1 MTMISSKVHSFL
13 NSVCT
18 ILVQFGGTFTKLFK
32 LTSAERFG
40 ESAIKTEDR
49 ADTVLKTNEL

>member
-1 MTMISSKVHSFL
+1 MFARS
-13 NSVCT
+13 
-18 ILVQFGGTFTKLFK
+18 LVQFGGTFTKLFK